1 MGCVAP
7 TMEVVAPWTV
17 SSANTFIIPFQR
29 SPATQGLK
37 RTDKL
42 PSCKSESSQSPTAM
56 LNTQRVPITGI
67 AFMLLQMSLHR
78 AQNSV
83 QAPGFVN
90 SARPFF
96 AFNDTKPTALLL
108 PSNKSRVGSNRNN
121 VGSSETPL
129 ELTSK

>member
-29 SPATQGLK
+29 S
-37 RTDKL
+37 
-42 PSCKSESSQSPTAM
+42 
-56 LNTQRVPITGI
+56 PITGI